1 MKVRRRFKLQ
11 IVISMV
17 LTLAILFTAAIW
29 LFASFQVHKK
39 SLETSYLENNY
50 WYAKKLSS
58 DTNTL
63 LASMCTVL
71 QRVADQA
78 VHQSAKEMQE
88 DINVVMDGREPYF
101 NSIFIVDHNRIVQ
114 AVSPSTMGL
123 SIGQQLNSDVSQR
136 AVTLQRPLISNPYRG
151 ITGRLIVLI
160 SYPIFDT
167 SGGYKGFVG
176 GSIYLEG
183 DNILSNMLEKHY
195 HENGSYVYVVDHTG
209 HLIFHPNKQR
219 LSQDVSKNKVV
230 AKLLK
235 GKDGFGKVV
244 NTEGKSFLAGYAL
257 ESESGWG
264 IISQTP
270 LSITNEPI
278 RNMIV
283 RSAQL
288 AFPFVL
294 LVWFIAW
301 GGARRITRPLQQLA
315 NYTEET
321 AKNLGQSPVPIP
333 HVTTSIYEIQQLFE
347 CVKHSN
353 HHVHSYLSQL
363 QEEVQTDGLTGIAN
377 RKTFDLVMKDLLNND
392 IPFSLI
398 LLDID
403 HFKKINDTYGHLT
416 GDEVIKFFATVMTD
430 LMREG
435 DMCFRYGGEEFCIIV
450 PYSDEEVAG
459 NIAERLR
466 QKVEQSISPAGIAV
480 TVSLG
485 VSAFPKHALSQIELV
500 KLADKALY
508 QSKREGRNRVTIFSY
523 SSSGYANAVL

>member
-1 MKVRRRFKLQ
+1 MKVHRRFKLQ
-11 IVISMV
+11 VIISGI
-17 LTLAILFTAAIW
+17 LTLSILFTAAIW
-29 LFASFQVHKK
+29 LFASFQVNKR

-63 LASMCTVL
+63 LSSMGTVL
-71 QRVADQA
+71 RIIADQA
-78 VHQSAKEMQE
+78 VHHSAKEAQE
-88 DINVVMDGREPYF
+88 DVDVVMDGREPYF
-101 NSIFIVDHNRIVQ
+101 NSIFIADRNRVVQ
-114 AVSPSTMGL
+114 AVSPSATGL

-136 AVTLQRPLISNPYRG
+136 AVALKKPFTSKPYRE

-176 GSIYLEG
+176 GTIYLEE
-183 DNILSNMLEKHY
+183 DNILSNMLKKHY
-195 HENGSYVYVVDHTG
+195 HENESYVYVVDHTG

-219 LSQDVSKNKVV
+219 LGEDVSRNAVV

-235 GKDGFGKVV
+235 GKEGFGKVV
-244 NTEGKSFLAGYAL
+244 NIEGKSFLAGYAL
-257 ESESGWG
+257 ESKSGWG

-270 LSITNEPI
+270 LSITDEPI
-278 RNMIV
+278 QNMIV
-283 RSAQL
+283 RSAQF

-294 LVWFIAW
+294 LVWLISW
-301 GGARRITRPLQQLA
+301 WVARRIARPLQQLA

-321 AKNLGQSPVPIP
+321 TKMLGKSPAAVP

-347 CVKHSN
+347 SVKYSSQ
-353 HHVHSYLSQL
+353 HVHSYLSQL
-363 QEEVQTDGLTGIAN
+363 QEEVGKDGLTGIAN
-377 RKTFDLVMKDLLNND
+377 RKTFDLVMKDLIHND

-403 HFKKINDTYGHLT
+403 HFKKVNDTYGHLV
-416 GDEVIKFFATVMTD
+416 GDEVIKFLVTVMTD

-450 PYSDEEVAG
+450 PYGDQEVAG
-459 NIAERLR
+459 NIAERVR
-466 QKVEQSISPAGIAV
+466 QKMEQSISPAGVAV
-480 TVSLG
+480 TLSLG
-485 VSAFPKHALSQIELV
+485 VSVFPKYAFSPNELV

-508 QSKREGRNRVTIFSY
+508 QSKREGRNRVTIY
-523 SSSGYANAVL
+523 SHSSLGYENAVL

>member
-11 IVISMV
+11 IVISVV
-17 LTLAILFTAAIW
+17 LTLAILLTAAIW
-29 LFASFQVHKK
+29 LFASFQVNKK

-58 DTNTL
+58 DTHAL
-63 LASMCTVL
+63 LSSMGMIL
-71 QRVADQA
+71 QTIADQA
-78 VHQSAKEMQE
+78 VHHSTKEIQE
-88 DINVVMDGREPYF
+88 DINVIMNGREPYF
-101 NSIFIVDHNRIVQ
+101 NSIFIVDQNRVVQ
-114 AVSPSTMGL
+114 AVSPSLTGV
-123 SIGQQLNSDVSQR
+123 SIGQQLSSDASQR
-136 AVTLQRPLISNPYRG
+136 ALALKKPFISNPYRG
-151 ITGRLIVLI
+151 VTGKLLVLI
-160 SYPIFDT
+160 SYPIFDA

-183 DNILSNMLEKHY
+183 DNILNNMLEKHY
-195 HENGSYVYVVDHTG
+195 HDNGSYVYVVDNTG
-209 HLIFHPNKQR
+209 HLIFHPNRQR
-219 LSQDVSKNKVV
+219 LGEDVSKNKVV

-235 GKDGFGKVV
+235 GKEGFEKVV
-244 NTEGKSFLAGYAL
+244 NTEGKRFLAGYTF

-283 RSAQL
+283 RSAQF

-301 GGARRITRPLQQLA
+301 WVARRIARPLQQLA

-321 AKNLGQSPVPIP
+321 AKSLGRSPVSVP

-353 HHVHSYLSQL
+353 HHMHSYLSQL
-363 QEEVQTDGLTGIAN
+363 QEEVGTDGLTGIAN
-377 RKTFDLVMKDLLNND
+377 RKTFDFVMKDLTNND

-403 HFKKINDTYGHLT
+403 HFKKVNDTYGHLI
-416 GDEVIKFFATVMTD
+416 GDEVIKFLVMVMTD

-466 QKVEQSISPAGIAV
+466 QKMEQSISPAGIAV
-480 TVSLG
+480 TLSLG
-485 VSAFPKHALSQIELV
+485 VSAFPKHASSPSELV

-508 QSKREGRNRVTIFSY
+508 QSKREGRNRVTIFSH
-523 SSSGYANAVL
+523 SFSGYENAVL